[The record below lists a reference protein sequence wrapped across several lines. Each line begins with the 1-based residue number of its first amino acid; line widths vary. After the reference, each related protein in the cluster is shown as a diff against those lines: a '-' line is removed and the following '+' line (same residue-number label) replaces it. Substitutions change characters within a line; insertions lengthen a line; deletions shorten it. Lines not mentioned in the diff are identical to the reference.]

1 MARLEKDAV
10 LHYVEWDVL
19 YFALKLIQFVPFRV
33 CKLLFYQQLYFQSNT
48 MIIMIIEQTSIHL
61 SYIYVLAAMDGYR
74 VVRIDDVVENVD
86 MFVTCTGNKKVILRQ
101 HMNKMR
107 NGSIVCNMG
116 HSDNEVDVL
125 SLKTTDLT
133 WEKVISLI

>member
-1 MARLEKDAV
+1 M
-10 LHYVEWDVL
+10 
-19 YFALKLIQFVPFRV
+19 
-33 CKLLFYQQLYFQSNT
+33 
-48 MIIMIIEQTSIHL
+48 
-61 SYIYVLAAMDGYR
+61 
-74 VVRIDDVVENVD
+74 VRIDDVVENVD

-133 WEKVISLI
+133 WEKVILSICN

>member
-1 MARLEKDAV
+1 M
-10 LHYVEWDVL
+10 
-19 YFALKLIQFVPFRV
+19 
-33 CKLLFYQQLYFQSNT
+33 
-48 MIIMIIEQTSIHL
+48 
-61 SYIYVLAAMDGYR
+61 
-74 VVRIDDVVENVD
+74 VRIDDVVENVD

-133 WEKVISLI
+133 WEKVNLCNRYFCNLVN